1 MAGSRNSFM
10 VWGGKMYRYFFIAKN
25 NIRKQKSDMITF
37 FILTLIASALIF
49 ISASFL
55 VGTGR
60 VVDTCKEKI
69 NGADILIMMT
79 DDEAAGNKMAEII
92 KGDPFCKGYE
102 STRFLDTYAKYRHK
116 GEKEWTD
123 YAFDISSYEEE
134 RKMQRSSIRTGRFH
148 GDQVVIPVSMSTSFG
163 IGDVMELKIGDNIY
177 RMKVA
182 GYNEDNI
189 YCSPMNMG
197 TYLLFVSEKLYS
209 RIEFENPGK
218 AQRCRYYKTDLSK
231 KAVSDGKTESEVCDD
246 LFNEFND
253 WYLAYVKAHP
263 DHSLASMNF
272 IPSDLMRT
280 ASLILPMIFIAIV
293 LAFALIMLVI
303 ALVIIHFSIR
313 NFIMLNMK
321 NTAIMEASGYT
332 VKEMVLI
339 LLVEL
344 MLVAGLGCVFGLTL
358 GALMLKPAG
367 AVILAT
373 LGLPWNQGFDPA
385 IAAAVLCGICLVIS
399 VVTLF
404 LGREYAKTPVLDAL
418 HGGKT
423 AKARGR
429 NLFSFEHTALPIACT
444 LALKDTFGRFGSRLG
459 IIFIMAILSISTVI
473 GFGMVDS
480 YARDDAGI
488 LNLAGMLDCDATVDG
503 SETMMRNIESMDSV
517 KSVYGDTWYSF
528 NYTVGNRVAGITTR
542 AFTDT
547 GSIAG
552 GMILEGG
559 WPMGEKDIMLA
570 SAAADTLNA
579 GLGDSVTIK
588 NSGKEEDYRVCGICQ
603 TMNNMGMMAYITT
616 AGYER
621 VAPPVNEYGI
631 WIDLKEGRTFDEFR
645 EEFEEMYPDE
655 ELTDYREA
663 AKGTTGVVSAGM
675 KAVALFI
682 ASLTVLIVAFVESLI
697 IRSQITRE
705 WKDLGISKA
714 LGFTSGQLIRQI
726 MISNM
731 PAIAIGIAIGLV
743 LSPVS
748 GANLMKAAF
757 SIFGFRKAVFT
768 VLPMS
773 YIITALLIS
782 GIAMATAALLGRRI
796 RTLDPVSMI
805 TEE

>member
-1 MAGSRNSFM
+1 
-10 VWGGKMYRYFFIAKN
+10 MYRYFFIAKN

-197 TYLLFVSEKLYS
+197 TYPLFVSEKLYS

-231 KAVSDGKTESEVCDD
+231 KAVSDGQTESEVCDD

-344 MLVAGLGCVFGLTL
+344 MLVAGLGCVFGLIL

-367 AVILAT
+367 PSYSR
-373 LGLPWNQGFDPA
+373 PWGFP
-385 IAAAVLCGICLVIS
+385 GIRAS
-399 VVTLF
+399 
-404 LGREYAKTPVLDAL
+404 TP
-418 HGGKT
+418 
-423 AKARGR
+423 
-429 NLFSFEHTALPIACT
+429 
-444 LALKDTFGRFGSRLG
+444 
-459 IIFIMAILSISTVI
+459 
-473 GFGMVDS
+473 
-480 YARDDAGI
+480 
-488 LNLAGMLDCDATVDG
+488 
-503 SETMMRNIESMDSV
+503 
-517 KSVYGDTWYSF
+517 
-528 NYTVGNRVAGITTR
+528 
-542 AFTDT
+542 
-547 GSIAG
+547 
-552 GMILEGG
+552 
-559 WPMGEKDIMLA
+559 
-570 SAAADTLNA
+570 
-579 GLGDSVTIK
+579 
-588 NSGKEEDYRVCGICQ
+588 
-603 TMNNMGMMAYITT
+603 
-616 AGYER
+616 
-621 VAPPVNEYGI
+621 
-631 WIDLKEGRTFDEFR
+631 
-645 EEFEEMYPDE
+645 
-655 ELTDYREA
+655 
-663 AKGTTGVVSAGM
+663 
-675 KAVALFI
+675 
-682 ASLTVLIVAFVESLI
+682 
-697 IRSQITRE
+697 
-705 WKDLGISKA
+705 
-714 LGFTSGQLIRQI
+714 
-726 MISNM
+726 
-731 PAIAIGIAIGLV
+731 
-743 LSPVS
+743 
-748 GANLMKAAF
+748 
-757 SIFGFRKAVFT
+757 
-768 VLPMS
+768 
-773 YIITALLIS
+773 
-782 GIAMATAALLGRRI
+782 
-796 RTLDPVSMI
+796 
-805 TEE
+805 